1 MDPVNPA
8 SLPPEYWSS
17 LDPYTNPDSS
27 QHHHSHPP
35 QQQPTPQQT
44 QHQPLGIGWDHPA
57 LHSQSSHRDP
67 AHGLYQSATPQ
78 SWQQNPLHH
87 QPMAPPTPQDLGI
100 SSQYRRVPQYP
111 QGQVTFD
118 SRAVPAPDNPH
129 YQSYSFSPNF
139 YTPQHISIP
148 DAFPQTHSPQP
159 SQQTSRTAS
168 YQPQPLHQNS
178 LPQYT
183 ITPGFPDDPTH
194 PSISFPNEF
203 TQPPQRAPEQTIN
216 PQFINSPQ
224 PVNQSSSLNNNQN
237 QFVYVNPA
245 EDPKCAFPQLTYFL
259 TLKLMVYPL
268 RMFSYFPDNVHLQPI
283 LSQPG
288 VNNPLTSG
296 QASTIASPAINGI
309 KSVPAIAPAKP
320 APLKAKQAG
329 VKKQPVA
336 KKVPV
341 KRADGKGSAS
351 SGSDS
356 YESDSELEIQEPEEP
371 SPLPP
376 TRPAEPEAA
385 AEYDVLQAV
394 WSPRNRRPKVDK
406 VKTALVAF
414 KDVVKN
420 LRDSWKETAQALKAA
435 ENKGE
440 SSDTAQLRKQV
451 AHQRRLM
458 EVAVNAALD
467 KGHPMIVEKLGEHPM
482 AVAAIYSFLLDR
494 HQALDFNGSL
504 TVNILKLLARF
515 VTMDDD
521 TLSKTNVAKVLPRFM
536 KKGNPEVKA
545 LAQTIQA
552 NAAASTKRKQEN
564 GKPSSKEGSP
574 AKPAVSGAA
583 VANGVRRDISGS
595 KRPRD
600 GEPNGQSAPRKVV
613 VTSNLKPA
621 SKPSGPSINDS
632 GKRTQEAGQESKPTG
647 NAASIA
653 SRPKANIVAP
663 KPTNLFG
670 TLTSASKKPGT
681 SNAERAAAA
690 AAAKTSSEKKET
702 ARPAFSFGDIM
713 ADLNK
718 QKEPSPQ
725 ESSESKTPET
735 EEERTKRLR
744 KEARRKLRVTWK
756 PDDSLTDIRYFT
768 HDPDE
773 ELGPGDR
780 TRQVGD
786 VKGEGSVLKL
796 HKNLDE
802 LEEDDDGG
810 VREEQL
816 FDYYVPSEI
825 DDGET
830 SAETRAANYVKRG
843 GTQQPT
849 SPEAKAQE
857 QREATTL
864 MVFHTSPAD
873 VPPSAKE
880 PPPPD
885 SNETEP
891 EVLSFGEPPD
901 HVKDRQERYHAMIR
915 PQPPPQS
922 QPSTQ
927 NNQFVFNLLKSIQ
940 NPGQQQSTPP
950 QVTQPA
956 QAPAFNLEQTIK
968 MLRQQNSQPQPQVPQ
983 VPQIPQPPAIDQRLL
998 AMLYG
1003 QQPQQAQPQPQPPP
1017 QPQPQPQAQ
1026 PPAQTQPGV
1035 IPPYLAA
1042 IIAQFGNQ
1050 NQTQNQPPAASE
1062 APQTSGHYENP
1073 ERKRMREIG
1082 GYDDDDKWRRSK
1094 MNAPNKKHPKAGS
1107 VPCRYW
1113 AEGRCLK
1120 GQDCTFRHDPLSP

>member
-27 QHHHSHPP
+27 QHHHSHPS

-57 LHSQSSHRDP
+57 LHSQSSHRDI

-78 SWQQNPLHH
+78 SWQQNPLHP
-87 QPMAPPTPQDLGI
+87 QPMTPPTPQDLGL
-100 SSQYRRVPQYP
+100 SSQYRQVPQYA

-129 YQSYSFSPNF
+129 YHSYSFTPNF
-139 YTPQHISIP
+139 YTPQHISIS

-159 SQQTSRTAS
+159 SHQPSQPGS

-194 PSISFPNEF
+194 PSISFPNAF
-203 TQPPQRAPEQTIN
+203 TQHQRAPERTIN

-224 PVNQSSSLNNNQN
+224 PLNQSSSLNNNQN

-245 EDPKCAFPQLTYFL
+245 EDPK
-259 TLKLMVYPL
+259 
-268 RMFSYFPDNVHLQPI
+268 MFSYFSDNVHLQPI
-283 LSQPG
+283 LPQPG
-288 VNNPLTSG
+288 VNNPLPSG
-296 QASTIASPAINGI
+296 QASTVGSPAINDI
-309 KSVPAIAPAKP
+309 KSVSAIEPAKP
-320 APLKAKQAG
+320 APLKAKQTGA
-329 VKKQPVA
+329 KKQPVT

-341 KRADGKGSAS
+341 KKANGKGSAS

-356 YESDSELEIQEPEEP
+356 YESDSEIEIQEPEEP

-376 TRPAEPEAA
+376 ARPAEPEAG

-394 WSPRNRRPKVDK
+394 WSPRNRRPNVDK

-458 EVAVNAALD
+458 EVAVNATLE

-494 HQALDFNGSL
+494 HQALDFKGSL
-504 TVNILKLLARF
+504 TVSILKLLARF
-515 VTMDDD
+515 ITMDDD
-521 TLSKTNVAKVLPRFM
+521 TLSKTNVAKVLPRFV

-574 AKPAVSGAA
+574 AKPPVSGAA
-583 VANGVRRDISGS
+583 VANGVRRDIPGS

-600 GEPNGQSAPRKVV
+600 GEANGQSAPRKVV
-613 VTSNLKPA
+613 VTSNPKPA
-621 SKPSGPSINDS
+621 SKPSGPSTNGF

-647 NAASIA
+647 SATSTA

-690 AAAKTSSEKKET
+690 AAAKTSSEKKE
-702 ARPAFSFGDIM
+702 APRPAFSFGDIM
-713 ADLNK
+713 ADLDK

-816 FDYYVPSEI
+816 FDYYIPSEI

-830 SAETRAANYVKRG
+830 PAETRAANYVKRG

-885 SNETEP
+885 SSETEP

-901 HVKDRQERYHAMIR
+901 HVKDRQERYYAMIR

-950 QVTQPA
+950 PQVTLPA
-956 QAPAFNLEQTIK
+956 QAPAFNLEQTIN
-968 MLRQQNSQPQPQVPQ
+968 MLRQQNPQPQPQVPQ

-1003 QQPQQAQPQPQPPP
+1003 QQPQQAQPQ
-1017 QPQPQPQAQ
+1017 QAQ
-1026 PPAQTQPGV
+1026 PPAQPPAHAQPGV

-1050 NQTQNQPPAASE
+1050 KQPQNQQPAASE
-1062 APQTSGHYENP
+1062 PPQTSGHYENP
-1073 ERKRMREIG
+1073 ERKRMRETG
-1082 GYDDDDKWRRSK
+1082 GYDDDDKWRRNR
-1094 MNAPNKKHPKAGS
+1094 MNALNKKHPKAGS

>member
-8 SLPPEYWSS
+8 SLPPEFWSS

-35 QQQPTPQQT
+35 QQQSAHQQT
-44 QHQPLGIGWDHPA
+44 QHQPLGISWDHPA
-57 LHSQSSHRDP
+57 LHSQSSHRDS

-78 SWQQNPLHH
+78 PWQQNPLHH

-100 SSQYRRVPQYP
+100 SSQYRQVPQFA

-118 SRAVPAPDNPH
+118 SRAVAAPDNPH

-139 YTPQHISIP
+139 YTPQHIPIP

-159 SQQTSRTAS
+159 SQQSARPGS
-168 YQPQPLHQNS
+168 YQPLHQNS
-178 LPQYT
+178 LSQYT

-216 PQFINSPQ
+216 PQFINTPQ
-224 PVNQSSSLNNNQN
+224 PMNQNSSLNNQN

-245 EDPKCAFPQLTYFL
+245 EDPK
-259 TLKLMVYPL
+259 
-268 RMFSYFPDNVHLQPI
+268 MFSYFPDNLHLQPI
-283 LSQPG
+283 LPQPEG
-288 VNNPLTSG
+288 NNTHASDHI
-296 QASTIASPAINGI
+296 STIGSPAINGI

-320 APLKAKQAG
+320 APLKTKQAG

-336 KKVPV
+336 KKVPA
-341 KRADGKGSAS
+341 KKADGKGSAS

-356 YESDSELEIQEPEEP
+356 YESDSDLEIQEPEEP

-376 TRPAEPEAA
+376 ARPAEPEAA
-385 AEYDVLQAV
+385 AQYDVLQAV

-440 SSDTAQLRKQV
+440 SSDTAQIRKQV

-458 EVAVNAALD
+458 EVAVIATLE

-515 VTMDDD
+515 ITMDDD
-521 TLSKTNVAKVLPRFM
+521 TLSKTNVAKVLPRFA
-536 KKGNPEVKA
+536 KKGSAEVKA

-564 GKPSSKEGSP
+564 GKPGSKEGSP
-574 AKPAVSGAA
+574 AKAPVSAATVVNGA
-583 VANGVRRDISGS
+583 RRDISGS

-600 GEPNGQSAPRKVV
+600 GEANGQAAPRKVV
-613 VTSNLKPA
+613 VTSNPKPGP
-621 SKPSGPSINDS
+621 KPSTSTNGPV
-632 GKRTQEAGQESKPTG
+632 KRTQETGQESKPTG
-647 NAASIA
+647 SAASAA

-690 AAAKTSSEKKET
+690 AAAKTSSEKKE
-702 ARPAFSFGDIM
+702 ASRPAFSFGDIM

-725 ESSESKTPET
+725 ESSGSKTPET

-816 FDYYVPSEI
+816 FDYYVPSQI

-843 GTQQPT
+843 GAQQPI

-885 SNETEP
+885 SSETEP

-901 HVKDRQERYHAMIR
+901 HVKDRQERYYAMIR

-950 QVTQPA
+950 PQVTQPA
-956 QAPAFNLEQTIK
+956 QAPAFNLEQTIN
-968 MLRQQNSQPQPQVPQ
+968 MLRQQNPQPQPQVSQ

-1003 QQPQQAQPQPQPPP
+1003 QQPQQTQLQPQA
-1017 QPQPQPQAQ
+1017 QAQ
-1026 PPAQTQPGV
+1026 PPAQPQPGV

-1050 NQTQNQPPAASE
+1050 NQTQNQQPAATEAPPA
-1062 APQTSGHYENP
+1062 SGHYENP
-1073 ERKRMREIG
+1073 ERKRMRETG
-1082 GYDDDDKWRRSK
+1082 GYDDDDKWKRNR

>member
-8 SLPPEYWSS
+8 SLPPEFWSS

-35 QQQPTPQQT
+35 QQQSTPQQP
-44 QHQPLGIGWDHPA
+44 QHQPLGISWDHPA
-57 LHSQSSHRDP
+57 LHSQSSHRDS

-87 QPMAPPTPQDLGI
+87 QPMVSPTPQDLGI
-100 SSQYRRVPQYP
+100 SSQYRQIPQYA

-118 SRAVPAPDNPH
+118 SRAVAAPDNAH

-139 YTPQHISIP
+139 YTPQHIPIP

-159 SQQTSRTAS
+159 SQQSSRPAS

-178 LPQYT
+178 LSQYT

-216 PQFINSPQ
+216 PQFISTPQ
-224 PVNQSSSLNNNQN
+224 PMNQSSSLNNQN

-245 EDPKCAFPQLTYFL
+245 EDPK
-259 TLKLMVYPL
+259 
-268 RMFSYFPDNVHLQPI
+268 MFSYFPDNVHLQPI
-283 LSQPG
+283 LPQPE
-288 VNNPLTSG
+288 VNNSL
-296 QASTIASPAINGI
+296 ASDHISTVGGPAINGI

-320 APLKAKQAG
+320 APSKTKQAG
-329 VKKQPVA
+329 VKKQPVT
-336 KKVPV
+336 KKVPA
-341 KRADGKGSAS
+341 KKADGKGSAS

-356 YESDSELEIQEPEEP
+356 YESDSDLEIQEPEEP

-385 AEYDVLQAV
+385 AQYDVLEAV

-458 EVAVNAALD
+458 EVAVIATLE

-521 TLSKTNVAKVLPRFM
+521 TLTKTNVAKVLPRFA
-536 KKGNPEVKA
+536 KKGSAEVKV

-564 GKPSSKEGSP
+564 GKPGSKEGSP
-574 AKPAVSGAA
+574 AKPPVSGAA
-583 VANGVRRDISGS
+583 VVNGSRRDISGS

-600 GEPNGQSAPRKVV
+600 GEANGQTAPRKVV
-613 VTSNLKPA
+613 VTSNPKPGP
-621 SKPSGPSINDS
+621 KPSGASTNGS
-632 GKRTQEAGQESKPTG
+632 VKRTQETGQESKPTG
-647 NAASIA
+647 STASAA
-653 SRPKANIVAP
+653 SRPKANIIAP

-690 AAAKTSSEKKET
+690 AAAKTSSEKKE
-702 ARPAFSFGDIM
+702 APRPAFSFGDIM

-802 LEEDDDGG
+802 LEEDDDNG

-816 FDYYVPSEI
+816 FDYYVPSQI
-825 DDGET
+825 DDSET

-843 GTQQPT
+843 GAQQPI
-849 SPEAKAQE
+849 SSEAKAQE

-885 SNETEP
+885 SSETAP
-891 EVLSFGEPPD
+891 EVLPFGEPPD
-901 HVKDRQERYHAMIR
+901 HVKDRQERYYAMIR
-915 PQPPPQS
+915 PQPPLQS

-950 QVTQPA
+950 PQVTQPA
-956 QAPAFNLEQTIK
+956 QAPAFNLEQTIN
-968 MLRQQNSQPQPQVPQ
+968 MLRQQNPQPQPQVPQ
-983 VPQIPQPPAIDQRLL
+983 VPQTPQPPAIDQRLL

-1003 QQPQQAQPQPQPPP
+1003 QQPQQTQLQPQA
-1017 QPQPQPQAQ
+1017 QAQ
-1026 PPAQTQPGV
+1026 PPAQPQPGV

-1050 NQTQNQPPAASE
+1050 NQTQNQQPAATE
-1062 APQTSGHYENP
+1062 APQTSSHYENP
-1073 ERKRMREIG
+1073 DRKRMRETG
-1082 GYDDDDKWRRSK
+1082 GYDDDDKWKRNR